1 MKISPENIVIFYHHS
16 VDFLVDFIIIDSSK
30 ADNIQRIFVCPF
42 LNIFAKNVD
51 LGVGFMDNIDNRV
64 RYTKMIL
71 QQALLKILQSK
82 HIDRVT
88 IKELCE
94 EAKVNRGTF
103 YLHYATPN
111 DLLMEIEQ
119 QFIDENMAKFSPY
132 FNDGYET
139 SYMSN
144 LFAGIL
150 KNRELSRV
158 IMGKNGNP
166 RFIER
171 IQNII
176 RPYVVDGWCRE
187 FPQYRREDLEYVYG
201 FVFSG
206 SMRLILN
213 WIEDSK
219 GLSADELANR
229 LDRLGHHCHLA
240 ISEFCGI
247 ER

>member
-1 MKISPENIVIFYHHS
+1 MEN
-16 VDFLVDFIIIDSSK
+16 L
-30 ADNIQRIFVCPF
+30 
-42 LNIFAKNVD
+42 
-51 LGVGFMDNIDNRV
+51 DNRV
-64 RYTKMIL
+64 RYTKAVL
-71 QQALLKILQSK
+71 QQALLKILQTK
-82 HIDRVT
+82 HIDKVT

-119 QFIDENMAKFSPY
+119 QFIDENTAQFNPY
-132 FNDGYET
+132 FHEGYET
-139 SYMSN
+139 SYMAN

-150 KNRELSRV
+150 KNRELCRI

-171 IQNII
+171 IQAMI
-176 RPYVVDGWCRE
+176 RPKIIDGWCKE
-187 FPQYRREDLEYVYG
+187 FPNYRRDDLEYVYD
-201 FVFSG
+201 FIFTG

-213 WIEDSK
+213 WIDDDE
-219 GLSADELANR
+219 GLSTAELANR

-240 ISEFCGI
+240 IAEFI
-247 ER
+247 RK